1 MPTSRKRGGKKN
13 HQKKVNRR
21 NEMILGERKKIQKK
35 YNQMFENYLSELQN
49 NISGKT
55 ENNINVNLDGQNLPF
70 EIVDTQVDSENNV

>member
-70 EIVDTQVDSENNV
+70 EIVDAQVDSENNV

>member
-35 YNQMFENYLSELQN
+35 YEQMFENYLSELQN

-55 ENNINVNLDGQNLPF
+55 ENNINVNLDGRNLPF